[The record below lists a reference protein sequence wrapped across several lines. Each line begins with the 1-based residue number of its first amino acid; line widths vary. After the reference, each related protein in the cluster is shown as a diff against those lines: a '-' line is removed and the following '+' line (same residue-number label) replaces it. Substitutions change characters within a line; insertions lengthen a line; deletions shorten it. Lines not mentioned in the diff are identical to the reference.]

1 MSDYTKTY
9 GRIAGL
15 GYLAI
20 AIAGGFSIAYVPS
33 VIDVA
38 GEPAATV
45 ANIMDN
51 RGLYALGQVGD
62 MVVLLVEVVVS
73 VMLFHMFRSV
83 SSTLAGIAAA
93 SRLMMVA
100 IMSTMLFFTALTL
113 SFAGGEGYL
122 SVIPREQLDALALLS
137 TETHHIGVKIWE
149 LFFWLHLAILGVL
162 VIRFPRTPTILG
174 WAMAIGS
181 FGYLL
186 DAVTGLVAPQF
197 TGLDY
202 LEIGLLTIVTLGEV
216 SFALWLTIFG
226 IKSE

>member
-1 MSDYTKTY
+1 MQDYTKTY
-9 GRIAGL
+9 GRWAGIGYFVIAV
-15 GYLAI
+15 
-20 AIAGGFSIAYVPS
+20 AGGFAIAYVPS

-38 GEPAATV
+38 GDPAATV

-51 RGLYALGQVGD
+51 PGLYAMGQVGE
-62 MVVLLVEVVVS
+62 MIVLLVEVAVS
-73 VMLFHMFRSV
+73 IMLFHMFRGV
-83 SSTLAGIAAA
+83 SPTLAGIATA

-100 IMSTMLFFTALTL
+100 IMSTMLFFTAMTL

-122 SVIPREQLDALALLS
+122 SIFPREQLDALALLA

-149 LFFWLHLAILGVL
+149 LFFWLHLVILGVL

-186 DAVTGLVAPQF
+186 DAVTGLVTPNF
-197 TGLDY
+197 TGLDW
-202 LEIGLLTIVTLGEV
+202 LEAILLTIVTIGEV

-226 IKSE
+226 IKSK

>member
-1 MSDYTKTY
+1 MQDYTKTY
-9 GRIAGL
+9 GRWAGI
-15 GYLAI
+15 GYLTI
-20 AIAGGFSIAYVPS
+20 AVAGGFAIAYVPS

-38 GEPAATV
+38 GDPAATV
-45 ANIMDN
+45 TNIMEN
-51 RGLYALGQVGD
+51 RGLYALGQVGE
-62 MVVLLVEVVVS
+62 MIVLLVEVAVS
-73 VMLFHMFRSV
+73 IMLFHMFRGV
-83 SSTLAGIAAA
+83 STTLAGIAAA

-100 IMSTMLFFTALTL
+100 IMSTMLFFTAMTL

-122 SVIPREQLDALALLS
+122 SVLPREQLDAFALLA

-149 LFFWLHLAILGVL
+149 LFFWLHLVILGVL

-186 DAVTGLVAPQF
+186 DAVTGLVAPTY
-197 TGLDY
+197 TGLDW
-202 LEIGLLTIVTLGEV
+202 LEVGLLTIVTLGEV

-226 IKSE
+226 IKSK